1 MDKVTI
7 NLKELE
13 ENIPRNEQ
21 GDPLFLQ
28 LGEFLKPEDRN
39 PKGDLVP
46 PTVLDVFTPEQ
57 VVALVNRALYQ
68 MEYSRTAH
76 RNRAQR
82 ERDLMKPIKELLKQK
97 FPGISWINATE
108 WQINECMEEF
118 KRLQDASKKV
128 EASHG

>member
-1 MDKVTI
+1 MDNSKVTI

-13 ENIPRNEQ
+13 GSIPRNAQ
-21 GDPLFLQ
+21 GDPAFTELTPS
-28 LGEFLKPEDRN
+28 GDSEN
-39 PKGDLVP
+39 PSV
-46 PTVLDVFTPEQ
+46 VEVFQPDQ

-97 FPGISWINATE
+97 FPGVSWINATE
-108 WQINECMEEF
+108 WQINECMEEY
-118 KRLQDASKKV
+118 KKLQVAAKKV